1 VVHSNGGKE
10 IMRNKKPLAP
20 VSLVAA
26 IAVSLL
32 AAPVPAFATA
42 APQADPTAQTAR
54 QPLERQVLPENDGW
68 AAAGAGTTGGSGA
81 TADRIYDVSS
91 RGELL
96 AAFASGG
103 SEPKIIRVHGDIRA
117 NVAADGAPLSCEDY
131 ASGTGYSL
139 AQYLYDFDPAR
150 YGTSQEPAGAQETAR
165 RAAAAKQAAAIRW
178 DIPSNTT
185 IVGAGPDSRITGAAL
200 RINRA
205 ENVIFRNLTVRDA
218 ADCFPAWDPTDG
230 ATGNWN
236 SEYDLLQVINGST
249 HVWIDHSHFT
259 DAPNL
264 DSAQPSYFGRPYQ
277 VHDGA
282 VDVTNGS
289 DLVTMSYNRFSEHD
303 KLLLIG
309 STDSTSRGDAGKLR
323 VTIHHN
329 VFENV
334 GQRAPRVRYGQVDV
348 YNNHFKNS
356 ADSEVPYGY
365 TFGAGVESHLYADA
379 NAFTIP
385 AEVPASSLIAYFKG
399 KVITT
404 TANAVNG
411 KIVDLRA
418 AYNAA
423 APADRQLGADE
434 TWTPALRT
442 HVNAAQAVPALLA
455 DAVGPVFTA
464 GEAR

>member
-1 VVHSNGGKE
+1 
-10 IMRNKKPLAP
+10 MRHKKPLTP
-20 VSLVAA
+20 VSVVAA
-26 IAVSLL
+26 LAVSLL
-32 AAPVPAFATA
+32 AAPAPALASP

-68 AAAGAGTTGGSGA
+68 AAAGAGTTGGSTAG
-81 TADRIYDVSS
+81 ADRVYDVSS
-91 RGELL
+91 KTELL

-103 SEPKIIRVHGDIRA
+103 TDPKVIRVHGDIAA
-117 NVAADGAPLSCEDY
+117 NVDASGSPLSCEDY

-150 YGTSQEPAGAQETAR
+150 YGTTREPEGAQETAR
-165 RAAAAKQAAAIRW
+165 RAAAAKQAATIRW

-185 IVGAGPDSRITGAAL
+185 IVGAGPDSSITGAAL

-205 ENVIFRNLTVRDA
+205 GNVIFRNLTVRDA

-236 SEYDLLQVINGST
+236 SEYDLLQIINGST
-249 HVWIDHSHFT
+249 NVWVDHSHFT

-289 DLVTMSYNRFSEHD
+289 DLVTMSYNRFSDHD

-309 STDSTSRGDAGKLR
+309 STDSTNRVDAGKLR

-348 YNNHFKNS
+348 YNNHFKAS

-365 TFGAGVESHLYADA
+365 TFGAGVESHLYAEA
-379 NAFTIP
+379 NAFTLP
-385 AEVPASSLIAYFKG
+385 AGTPVASLIAYFKG
-399 KVITT
+399 KAIATT
-404 TANAVNG
+404 GNAVNG

-423 APADRQLGADE
+423 APADRQLGADDS
-434 TWTPALRT
+434 WTPVLRT

-464 GEAR
+464 GEAN